1 MKRKFE
7 HINYE
12 MRKIISSSLT
22 KGKKAI
28 EIANDLN
35 VDVSAI
41 SKEIKRNRV
50 VSKEAYSNALDPIC
64 KNTLRFPYVCNG
76 CNKKYTCHKKQ
87 YKYDVKRTQEFA
99 DYRLIA
105 SRRGINLTKEEFD
118 TLNNKIHDGLANG
131 NSIYH
136 IVVSNDDI
144 NSSVST
150 VYRYISNGYLTTK
163 KIDLPYACTYKKRKK
178 SNKKYEYR
186 ENTKI
191 NRSNRTYLDY
201 LSYSKRFPNL
211 YTVQMDFLGTIK
223 SDSKSILTLTV
234 PTLHFVMLVLIE
246 KPNSKKIVDFFN
258 YIDFCLDNSFTTVF
272 PIILT
277 DRDPSFSDF
286 EGIESDALT
295 GEIRTNVFYCDSF
308 KSNQKASVENMNKQL
323 RKYFPK
329 GKSIDHYTQKEITE
343 INMFINNQKLHSLSG
358 FSANDAFIKIF
369 GKNALDKLYEAL
381 MYYFEIIK

>member
-1 MKRKFE
+1 MKRFE

-12 MRKIISSSLT
+12 TRKIISNYLS

-28 EIANDLN
+28 EIADDLGL
-35 VDVSAI
+35 DISAI
-41 SKEIKRNRV
+41 SKEIKRNRI
-50 VSKEAYSNALDPIC
+50 VSKEAYRNAIDPIC
-64 KNTLRFPYVCNG
+64 EKTLRFPYVCNG
-76 CNKKYTCHKKQ
+76 CNLKYSCHKKQ
-87 YKYDVKRTQEFA
+87 YKYDVKRAQEFA

-105 SRRGINLTKEEFD
+105 SRRGINLTKQEFD
-118 TLNNKIHDGLANG
+118 VLNNKIHDGLANG

-144 NSSVST
+144 SSSVST
-150 VYRYISNGYLTTK
+150 VYRYINAGYLKTK

-201 LSYSKRFPNL
+201 LSYSRRHPNL
-211 YTVQMDFLGTIK
+211 YTVQMDFLGSIK
-223 SDSKSILTLTV
+223 SDSKSILTLTI
-234 PTLHFVMLVLIE
+234 PNIHFVMLFIIE
-246 KPNSKKIVDFFN
+246 KPNSNKIVDVFN
-258 YIDFCLDNSFTTVF
+258 YLATLLESKFNEIF
-272 PIILT
+272 PIVLT
-277 DRDPSFSDF
+277 DRDPAFSDY
-286 EGIESDALT
+286 EGIETDNIT
-295 GEIRTNVFYCDSF
+295 GEIRTNVFYCDAF
-308 KSNQKASVENMNKQL
+308 KSNQKANVENMNKQL

-329 GKSIDHYTQKEITE
+329 GKSIDHYTQKQITE

-369 GKNALDKLYEAL
+369 GKDTLEKLYDIL
-381 MYYFEIIK
+381 MNYFEIIK

>member
-1 MKRKFE
+1 MKRFE

-12 MRKIISSSLT
+12 TRKIISNYLS

-28 EIANDLN
+28 EIADDLGL
-35 VDVSAI
+35 DISAI
-41 SKEIKRNRV
+41 SKEIKRNRI
-50 VSKEAYSNALDPIC
+50 VSKEAYRNAIDPIC
-64 KNTLRFPYVCNG
+64 EKTLRFPYVCNG
-76 CNKKYTCHKKQ
+76 CNLKYSCHKKQ
-87 YKYDVKRTQEFA
+87 YKYDVKRAQEFA

-105 SRRGINLTKEEFD
+105 SRRGINLTKQEFD
-118 TLNNKIHDGLANG
+118 VLNNKIHDGLANG

-144 NSSVST
+144 SSSVST
-150 VYRYISNGYLTTK
+150 VYRYINAGYLKTK

-201 LSYSKRFPNL
+201 LSYSRRHPNL
-211 YTVQMDFLGTIK
+211 YTVQMDFLGSIK

-234 PTLHFVMLVLIE
+234 PTIHFVMLFIIE
-246 KPNSKKIVDFFN
+246 KPNSNKIVDVFN
-258 YIDFCLDNSFTTVF
+258 YLATLLESKFNEIF

-277 DRDPSFSDF
+277 DRDPAFSDY
-286 EGIESDALT
+286 EGIETDNIV
-295 GEIRTNVFYCDSF
+295 GGIRTNVFYCDAF
-308 KSNQKASVENMNKQL
+308 KSNQKANVENMNKQL

-329 GKSIDHYTQKEITE
+329 GKSIDHYTQKQITE

-369 GKNALDKLYEAL
+369 GKDTLEKLYDIL
-381 MYYFEIIK
+381 MNYFEIIK

>member
-1 MKRKFE
+1 MKRFE

-12 MRKIISSSLT
+12 MRKIIASYVT
-22 KGKKAI
+22 KGKKAK
-28 EIANDLN
+28 EIAEELCIDI
-35 VDVSAI
+35 SAV
-41 SKEIKRNRV
+41 SKELKRNRV
-50 VSKEAYSNALDPIC
+50 VSKEAYTNTIDPIC

-76 CNKKYTCHKKQ
+76 CSLKYTCHKKQ
-87 YKYDVKRTQEFA
+87 YKYDVKRAQEFA

-118 TLNNKIHDGLANG
+118 VLNNKIHDGLATG
-131 NSIYH
+131 HSIYH
-136 IVVSNDDI
+136 IVVSNKDI
-144 NSSVST
+144 SSSVST
-150 VYRYISNGYLTTK
+150 VYRYINAGYLKTK

-186 ENTKI
+186 ENSKI

-201 LSYSKRFPNL
+201 LSYSKRHPNL

-223 SDSKSILTLTV
+223 SDSKSILTLTI
-234 PTLHFVMLVLIE
+234 PTIHFVMLVLIE
-246 KPNSKKIVDFFN
+246 KPNSNKIVDVFN
-258 YIDFCLDNSFTTVF
+258 YLAKLLDRSFYSIF

-286 EGIESDALT
+286 EGIETDEIT
-295 GEIRTNVFYCDSF
+295 GEIRTNVFYCDAF
-308 KSNQKASVENMNKQL
+308 KSNQKANVENMNKQL

-329 GKSIDHYTQKEITE
+329 GKSIDHYTQKEITD

-369 GKNALDKLYEAL
+369 GKYTLDNLYTYL
-381 MYYFEIIK
+381 MNYFEIK